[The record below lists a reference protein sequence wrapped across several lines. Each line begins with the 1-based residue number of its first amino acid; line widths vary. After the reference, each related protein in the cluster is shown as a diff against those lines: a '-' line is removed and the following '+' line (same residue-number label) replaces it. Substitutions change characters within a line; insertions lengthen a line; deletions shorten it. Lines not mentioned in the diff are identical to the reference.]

1 MNAGT
6 SYFELLSEANSLV
19 NTPMSTGGSG
29 GNARIAPAAAE
40 SPDHRGKAKDEG
52 LDSHQMNE
60 GYYARFFRSF
70 AVGRGGQGAVYLV
83 RHMLNG
89 EALGLYACKKG
100 EARRHP

>member
-1 MNAGT
+1 
-6 SYFELLSEANSLV
+6 
-19 NTPMSTGGSG
+19 MSRSRTVTTF
-29 GNARIAPAAAE
+29 R
-40 SPDHRGKAKDEG
+40 R
-52 LDSHQMNE
+52 L
-60 GYYARFFRSF
+60 FLTFRSF